1 MAPYQRTNEVRD
13 RLNTGILLSTRKII
27 TPRLDPMKKMNRS
40 SRAPEEGVGLS
51 RREAL
56 RRAASA
62 SALLTL
68 SSLGLGLPASA
79 EAAEGET
86 FGKFPKHPQWKF
98 TFVNHVTTNPFFVP
112 TRYGAE
118 DACALLGCT
127 YQWTGPE
134 KSIATD
140 LVNALNTAVSAKA
153 DGIAVSLVDLTAFNE
168 PVEKALAAGVPVISY
183 NADAKDNKR
192 LCYVGQDLFFSGKA
206 LGQRI
211 VELVGEGEVA
221 GFIAT
226 PGQLNIQPR
235 MDGAKAAIK
244 ESGKKITLNEIAT
257 GPTVNEELSR
267 IQAYF
272 TGHKDLKGMFAV
284 DAGSTEGV
292 AKTMAANKLREKGVH
307 AGGFDLLPTTLEAIK
322 NGDLDFTIDQQPYLQ
337 GFYTIMVLFVYKISG
352 GLSGLA
358 EINTG
363 LKFVTKGNV
372 DPYLSTQTRFEGS
385 SNEEKVLTR
394 SGPIS

>member
-1 MAPYQRTNEVRD
+1 MKRRSA
-13 RLNTGILLSTRKII
+13 LSH
-27 TPRLDPMKKMNRS
+27 
-40 SRAPEEGVGLS
+40 AGAEGVALS

-56 RRAASA
+56 RRAAGAGALISLTSLAGFRA
-62 SALLTL
+62 STV
-68 SSLGLGLPASA
+68 
-79 EAAEGET
+79 EAAEESL
-86 FGKFPKHPQWKF
+86 GKFPKHPQWKF
-98 TFVNHVTTNPFFVP
+98 VFVNHVTTNPFFVP

-127 YQWTGPE
+127 YQWTGSE

-140 LVNALNTAVSAKA
+140 MVNALNTAVSAKA
-153 DGIAVSLVDLTAFNE
+153 DGIAVSLVDLTAFND
-168 PVEKALAAGVPVISY
+168 PVEKALAAGISVISY

-192 LCYVGQDLFFSGKA
+192 LCYVGQDLFLSGKA

-235 MDGAKAAIK
+235 LDGAKAAIK

-337 GFYTIMVLFVYKISG
+337 GFYTVMVLFMYKISG
-352 GLSGLA
+352 GLTGPA
-358 EINTG
+358 DINTG
-363 LKFVTKGNV
+363 LKFVTKSDV
-372 DPYLSTQTRFEGS
+372 DPYLTTQSRFQGS
-385 SNEEKVLTR
+385 SAEQKVLTP
-394 SGPIS
+394 SGK